1 MSESD
6 DYEDHD
12 LPPPGLLVRL
22 GSRRKL
28 WVWLAALAAATALI
42 GVGVRREMKWDG
54 VGHYNQ
60 SVILETDRRIHRVT
74 YAAWQVDDELK
85 QAAEA
90 SADPAM
96 FDCEEAELQQGKR
109 FTARIWFTESGGPLR
124 RTRVAHYPHL
134 VVYVDFEDGC
144 RVCRVVDLPADT
156 RPPPITIRLP

>member
-1 MSESD
+1 MSEHED
-6 DYEDHD
+6 FVDHD

-28 WVWLAALAAATALI
+28 WVWLAALGTMSALI
-42 GVGVRREMKWDG
+42 AVGMLREMKWYG

-60 SVILETDRRIHRVT
+60 LVILETDRPIRRVT
-74 YAAWQVDDELK
+74 YAASQVDDELK

-90 SADPAM
+90 SADPRM
-96 FDCEEAELQQGKR
+96 FDCDEAAVQQGKW
-109 FTARIWFTESGGPLR
+109 FTARIMFTDSGGPLR

-134 VVYVDFEDGC
+134 VVYVEFEDGS
-144 RVCRVVDLPADT
+144 RACRVVDLPAGI